1 MHCIIVSDL
10 SVQMETGVYGTR
22 ISTTCRKE
30 GQNVPSIVSM
40 CIEDVERRGLDE
52 VGIYR
57 VSASTADVQRI
68 KKAFDKSEYW
78 IR

>member
-1 MHCIIVSDL
+1 M
-10 SVQMETGVYGTR
+10 
-22 ISTTCRKE
+22 
-30 GQNVPSIVSM
+30 PSIVSM

-68 KKAFDKSEYW
+68 KKAFDKSKYCMEACAVVVMF
-78 IR
+78 RRFFL